1 MKQHSARVTG
11 SARACILLCH
21 LFLREDRE
29 KTNGF
34 EHPKTVTRGFGMVS
48 GRYVQS
54 KVMGVVWPGLFENSG
69 PQSLL

>member
-34 EHPKTVTRGFGMVS
+34 EHPKTVKRGCGMVS
-48 GRYVQS
+48 GRYVQR
-54 KVMGVVWPGLFENSG
+54 KAMGVVWPGGFGSEAL
-69 PQSLL
+69 QSLL